1 MTESINPVAVADAT
15 GLAYKE
21 GEHAPVYIL
30 LQLAKSSDD
39 NDKIDVD
46 IITEGISRLQAID
59 VLTEVLESMKS
70 DPGASAATVSL

>member
-1 MTESINPVAVADAT
+1 MTESINPVAVADET

-30 LQLAKSSDD
+30 LQLAKNSEE

-46 IITEGISRLQAID
+46 IITEGINRLQAIE
-59 VLTEVLESMKS
+59 VLTEVLESMKA